1 MDHERQE
8 AMGQKF
14 VLKSKFSKILQI
26 VLRHRVFHS
35 IKAKSSQCYLNY
47 KLCQHLNPYLFY
59 E

>member
-14 VLKSKFSKILQI
+14 VLKSKFSKIIQI
-26 VLRHRVFHS
+26 VLRHRAFHS
-35 IKAKSSQCYLNY
+35 IKAKSYLKY
-47 KLCQHLNPYLFY
+47 KLCQHLNTYLFY